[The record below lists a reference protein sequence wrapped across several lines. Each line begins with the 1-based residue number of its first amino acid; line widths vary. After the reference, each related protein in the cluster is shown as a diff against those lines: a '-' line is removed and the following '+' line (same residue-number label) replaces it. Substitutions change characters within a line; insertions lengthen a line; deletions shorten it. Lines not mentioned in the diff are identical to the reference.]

1 MSIGRWARWGWLATT
16 LAMAIALLVMSW
28 VSHRRTERA
37 ASILNRGQSEVLL
50 ETVRQYFRDTEPL
63 VSEIRIDSLLA
74 EQQAAGIRYIG
85 VYLDDRSSDAL
96 QAVAEAGT
104 SVGGPLAP
112 FTPGLPSRLEP
123 VDLDERV
130 RAYGGM
136 RLSVLDQL
144 GQRTRRGG
152 LVVLEF
158 EPMVAQ
164 QLQAQATRTLVLAVV
179 VTIIMMLASSFF
191 WRLSVHSEANE
202 RRLEQQRRLSMLG
215 EMSAVLAHE
224 IRNPLA
230 SLKGN
235 AQLLSERL
243 PEGGAERRRADR
255 VVQEAERLEAL
266 TSDLLD
272 FARTGPID
280 IRPTDPAAALRS
292 SVEEVGADDFTV
304 SAHDVPATWP
314 LDGARIRQALTNVLR
329 NARQAAPGGP
339 RPEAAVSI
347 GNGHLIFSIRD
358 HGPGIVSGDEERIFL
373 PFYTTRTTGT
383 GLGLAVAH
391 RVAEMH
397 NGTIT
402 ARTHP
407 EGGAEFRIEL
417 PAG

>member
-304 SAHDVPATWP
+304 
-314 LDGARIRQALTNVLR
+314 
-329 NARQAAPGGP
+329 
-339 RPEAAVSI
+339 
-347 GNGHLIFSIRD
+347 
-358 HGPGIVSGDEERIFL
+358 
-373 PFYTTRTTGT
+373 
-383 GLGLAVAH
+383 
-391 RVAEMH
+391 
-397 NGTIT
+397 
-402 ARTHP
+402 
-407 EGGAEFRIEL
+407 
-417 PAG
+417 